1 MEINA
6 LQSENQIFEQDF
18 EQDFEKTSKSGLMG
32 SGGFGFS
39 VGMRKE
45 SVENDQTKYYAQKS
59 QVGSLNGD
67 TTLIADKQYRQS
79 ASHVTSVKGDVSIQ
93 AEQADIAAA
102 SDKYETNYKRTF
114 EQKGLTIAINTP
126 IQAAINAVKQVA
138 DSVQTV
144 GESKDNRIN
153 AMAAAN
159 AGWTAYR
166 AGQTLGQVGK
176 SLGELMQN
184 GTVPTEAVSVSIT
197 YGEQKSEETRHTEGS
212 TANNSQV
219 NAGGKVMIQASGAGK
234 QSNINIIGSDVGGK
248 QGTALIADND
258 VNLTA
263 QQQTHKERSRNKS
276 SGFNAGVALA
286 VGKGVSF
293 GITAGGNYG
302 RGYGNGDDETYRNS
316 HIGDGL
322 SQTLIQ
328 AGNNATIKG
337 AQVQGKG
344 VTLNAEN
351 LHIESLQDKMKYQGK
366 QMNVSGQVTVGY
378 GFAMGSGGYGNSKVN
393 SDYASVKAQ
402 AGIFAGDEGYQ
413 INVGKHTNL
422 KGGLITS
429 SQQAENESKNR
440 FSTGTLTAQNIENHA
455 NYKGTAFGVSGSAS
469 MGGGEAAKE
478 VGGAKLMSFGS
489 NTVETDKDRN
499 GNPTKTLK
507 GDFNGGLSAG
517 IGYDKESKSSIT
529 HSGINTKNIEIRD
542 KTAQLEKTGKTVDET
557 LSEVKT
563 EVTTETA
570 QANSGKLDNQF
581 DKDKVLKEL
590 NVQVKVTKDF
600 RENAFSTINAYVEPK
615 QAELRAKIKEAK
627 TEEEKTALYNEIYK
641 LQYQK
646 RLLETVV
653 GIASGTPEIAITQ
666 GTLQLAA
673 TKMREETLK
682 NSRLFKGIKDAKT
695 GQILRNDSYDS
706 GYFDGVKLGG
716 VRIDLD
722 AICGKGH
729 YRCSKNIDG
738 SVTYIGDNSGHLS
751 KLQDAINM
759 NKNPDAEKLYGLTG
773 GFQAIQGGWYTQL
786 GVLPYKVDSL
796 SDQLIESFAG
806 THDYLGGQLPHWYNS
821 VGNTSENRK
830 TIDNIGAGITT
841 GVAIHISA
849 PFALSDLMSSDFVE
863 ILNQLGGL

>member
-1 MEINA
+1 
-6 LQSENQIFEQDF
+6 
-18 EQDFEKTSKSGLMG
+18 
-32 SGGFGFS
+32 
-39 VGMRKE
+39 
-45 SVENDQTKYYAQKS
+45 
-59 QVGSLNGD
+59 
-67 TTLIADKQYRQS
+67 
-79 ASHVTSVKGDVSIQ
+79 
-93 AEQADIAAA
+93 
-102 SDKYETNYKRTF
+102 
-114 EQKGLTIAINTP
+114 
-126 IQAAINAVKQVA
+126 
-138 DSVQTV
+138 
-144 GESKDNRIN
+144 
-153 AMAAAN
+153 MAAAN

-197 YGEQKSEETRHTEGS
+197 YSEQKSEETRRTEGS

-219 NAGGKVMIQASGAGK
+219 NAGGKVMIQASGGGK

-276 SGFNAGVALA
+276 SGFNAGVAIA
-286 VGKGVSF
+286 VGNGVSF

-316 HIGDGL
+316 HIGDSS

-328 AGNNATIKG
+328 AGNNATLKG

-344 VTLNAEN
+344 VVLNAEN

-378 GFAMGSGGYGNSKVN
+378 GFSASGSYSQSNIK
-393 SDYASVKAQ
+393 SDYASVVEQ
-402 AGIFAGDEGYQ
+402 SGIYAGDEGYQ
-413 INVGKHTNL
+413 INVGNHTSL

-429 SQQAENESKNR
+429 SQQAEDQGKNR
-440 FSTGTLTAQNIENHA
+440 FSTGTLTAQNVENHA
-455 NYKGTAFGVSGSAS
+455 NYKGTSFGVSGSTS

-478 VGGAKLMSFGS
+478 VGGAKLMAFGS
-489 NTVETDKDRN
+489 NTLETGKDEN
-499 GNPTKTLK
+499 GNPTKILK
-507 GDFNGGLSAG
+507 GDFNGRLSAG
-517 IGYDKESKSSIT
+517 MGYDKASQSSIT

-557 LSEVKT
+557 LSEIKT
-563 EVTTETA
+563 AVTTETA

-627 TEEEKTALYNEIYK
+627 TEEEKTALYDEIYK
-641 LQYQK
+641 RQYQK

-653 GIASGTPEIAITQ
+653 GMASGTPEIAITQ

-695 GQILRNDSYDS
+695 GQQVLRNDSYDS

-716 VRIDLD
+716 VRIDVKAICDSSVGRCVDNADGSKTFYGNKNYTLFD
-722 AICGKGH
+722 AIDPT
-729 YRCSKNIDG
+729 I
-738 SVTYIGDNSGHLS
+738 
-751 KLQDAINM
+751 
-759 NKNPDAEKLYGLTG
+759 NKNEGVNKLYGPTG
-773 GFQAIQGGWYTQL
+773 GFQSIEGGWYL
-786 GVLPYKVDSL
+786 GDIVIPYKPGDL
-796 SDQLIESFAG
+796 SDKVIESFAG
-806 THDYLGGQLPHWYNS
+806 NHDFKGGQIWGFYDKD
-821 VGNTSENRK
+821 GNTAEKDPITQVRA
-830 TIDNIGAGITT
+830 DITT
-841 GVAIHISA
+841 VVAIPVSA
-849 PFALSDLMSSDFVE
+849 PFALSDLMSSDMVE
-863 ILNQLGGL
+863 VLMKIGGQ